1 MWNSRMAEG
10 GSNKKRLQYCTN
22 SSRQVILYLR
32 ALQGHS
38 GRNPID
44 PSLQDNV
51 LIPNDFFEYIY
62 HMGCAINLHSIMNSG
77 LIRGEQNLSKR
88 QTVFFTSVDPVNK
101 EHKDPCDIDLEAPR
115 LAWYKQKVEKTS
127 RHGVLGRKKT
137 CSTERIEVLSN
148 KIEFLSNKIERN
160 HPLRLTPSLLYPE
173 SCYDGIW
180 RNHIREIIG
189 WKNCILKLLEVV
201 KTPNKSKQN
210 QETNY
215 QERWDLL
222 VSNHLVCLLRRSEK
236 MYCLAANAQTQERW
250 DLWVDNQ
257 PVCSISS
264 RKERHWLQGVWIATC
279 SCETSR
285 KLPCSRAREEGRE
298 SSSSRST
305 SSRLA
310 AR

>member
-1 MWNSRMAEG
+1 MWHWSRSTTSCMVQAESG
-10 GSNKKRLQYCTN
+10 EDIKTRCTGSKKNLLNRTDW
-22 SSRQVILYLR
+22 SSIK
-32 ALQGHS
+32 
-38 GRNPID
+38 
-44 PSLQDNV
+44 QDRV
-51 LIPNDFFEYIY
+51 
-62 HMGCAINLHSIMNSG
+62 
-77 LIRGEQNLSKR
+77 
-88 QTVFFTSVDPVNK
+88 
-101 EHKDPCDIDLEAPR
+101 
-115 LAWYKQKVEKTS
+115 
-127 RHGVLGRKKT
+127 
-137 CSTERIEVLSN
+137 
-148 KIEFLSNKIERN
+148 LSNKIERN